1 MHFVFQPLIDL
12 AQWTVFGFEALTRF
26 DDGVSPDVHFRNAHA
41 ENRLTELELQV
52 IDGILQASVHL
63 PSGMLLTLNA
73 SGPTFEALGAANVEM
88 NARLSWGLELN
99 ELSEPCLCNQARN
112 IATSLGC
119 LLLID
124 DAGIG
129 YANRSR
135 ILQLKPDVVK
145 LDRSMISSYVDS
157 AEVRALVDSLLSAA
171 KETGAKTLAEG
182 LETAEDLE
190 LIRHLAINYA
200 QGFYFAAGHRA
211 EQLPMILDDLHR
223 RLGINVPSF

>member
-1 MHFVFQPLIDL
+1 MHFVFQPLIDV
-12 AQWTVFGFEALTRF
+12 AQWAVFGFEALTRF
-26 DDGVSPDVHFRNAHA
+26 DDAVSPDVHFRSAHA

-52 IDGILQASVHL
+52 IAGIVQASVQL
-63 PSGMLLTLNA
+63 PSGVLLTLNA
-73 SGPTFEALGAANVEM
+73 SGPTIEALGSAPVEM

-99 ELSEPCLCNQARN
+99 ELSEPYLCNQTRN

-129 YANRSR
+129 YANRAR
-135 ILQLKPDVVK
+135 ILQLTPDVVK
-145 LDRSMISSYVDS
+145 LDRSMISSYAGS

-190 LIRHLAINYA
+190 LIRHLAIDYA
-200 QGFYFAAGHRA
+200 QGFYFAAGHRT
-211 EQLPMILDDLHR
+211 EQLPMILDDLNR

>member
-1 MHFVFQPLIDL
+1 MHFVFQPLIDVD
-12 AQWTVFGFEALTRF
+12 QWTVFGFEALTRF
-26 DDGVSPDVHFRNAHA
+26 DDEVSPDVHFRNAYT

-52 IDGILQASVHL
+52 IDGIIQASVHL

-73 SGPTFEALGAANVEM
+73 SGPTIEALGAATVEM
-88 NARLSWGLELN
+88 DARLTWGLELN

-112 IATSLGC
+112 IATSLNC

-135 ILQLKPDVVK
+135 ILELEPDVVK
-145 LDRSMISSYVDS
+145 LDRSMISSYAES
-157 AEVRALVDSLLSAA
+157 AEVRKLVDSLLSAA
-171 KETGAKTLAEG
+171 RETGAKTLAEG

-190 LIRHLAINYA
+190 LIRHLAIDYA
-200 QGFYFAAGHRA
+200 QGFYFAAGNRT

>member
-1 MHFVFQPLIDL
+1 MHFVFQPLIDV
-12 AQWTVFGFEALTRF
+12 AQWAVFGFEALTRF
-26 DDGVSPDVHFRNAHA
+26 DDAVSPDRHFLNAHA

-52 IDGILQASVHL
+52 IEGIIQASAHL
-63 PSGMLLTLNA
+63 PSGVLVTLNA
-73 SGPTFEALGAANVEM
+73 SGPTFEALRTAPLKM

-99 ELSEPCLCNQARN
+99 ELSEPCLCNQARK

-124 DAGIG
+124 DAGTG

-135 ILQLKPDVVK
+135 ILQLTPDVVK
-145 LDRSMISSYVDS
+145 LDRSMINSYTDS
-157 AEVRALVDSLLSAA
+157 AEVRALVDSLLAAA

-182 LETAEDLE
+182 IETAEDLE
-190 LIRHLAINYA
+190 LIRRLAIDYA
-200 QGFYFAAGHRA
+200 QGFYFAPGHRT
-211 EQLPMILDDLHR
+211 EHLPMILDDLQR